1 MGKISYNYNI
11 IMDKKEQEKKSKAK
25 IGHSLEELEDGLILT
40 LQDKPI
46 LLAGELNEE
55 GDVF

>member
-1 MGKISYNYNI
+1 
-11 IMDKKEQEKKSKAK
+11 MDKKEQEKKSKAK